1 MSGIF
6 ISYRRR
12 GASKSAY
19 RLKDRLKSEFG
30 ADKVFV
36 DVEDIEPGLPFDE
49 VIQKA
54 VDRST
59 IALIVIGPEW
69 ITMSD
74 DGDDGQPRI
83 HDPDDWVRREVEIA
97 LRSGVRVIPL
107 LVDGAAD
114 LDPSQLPDSLQPLA
128 RLQSRRLSDEET
140 HWHYDVQRLVEVLKQ
155 IDPQLSP
162 PSPPIPP
169 PHPDGPPFSGKIVA
183 GLVILAIVIIGVA
196 TENADT
202 DTATG
207 AIALGLAGLAL
218 SIWGYRDI
226 KARKARGRPWAITG
240 IVLGVLGILA
250 GIGILSDPISPLPGN
265 SVVATQPV
273 QPLITAPIP
282 FGTSTGAAAPDIA
295 DLTGIWISNEG
306 YAYQIS
312 QVGPRVQFVGVD
324 ASGQPV
330 AAGSGQ
336 IHGNSLAIRFT
347 TTDPESPT
355 GSGNFTISAGAHR
368 LQGSVNYQP
377 SGVVQALVLNRQ

>member
-19 RLKDRLKSEFG
+19 RLKDRLKAEFG

-69 ITMSD
+69 LTMTD
-74 DGDDGQPRI
+74 DNGRPRI
-83 HDPDDWVRREVEIA
+83 HNPDDWVRREVEIA
-97 LRSGVRVIPL
+97 LHSGVRVIPL
-107 LVDGAAD
+107 LVDGAPD
-114 LDPSQLPDSLQPLA
+114 LDPSQLPESLQPLA
-128 RLQSRRLSDEET
+128 RLQSPRLSDEES
-140 HWHYDVQRLVEVLKQ
+140 HWHYDVQRLIEALKQ

-162 PSPPIPP
+162 LPSPTPRPQP
-169 PHPDGPPFSGKIVA
+169 EVLPFSGKIVA

-196 TENADT
+196 TENADA
-202 DTATG
+202 DTGTG
-207 AIALGLAGLAL
+207 AVALGLAGLAL
-218 SIWGYRDI
+218 SIWGYLDI
-226 KARKARGRPWAITG
+226 KAGKARGRPWAITG
-240 IVLGVLGILA
+240 IVLGVLGTLA
-250 GIGILSDPISPLPGN
+250 GIGILSDPVSPLPGD
-265 SVVATQPV
+265 SVVATQPA
-273 QPLITAPIP
+273 QPLITVPNQP
-282 FGTSTGAAAPDIA
+282 GTSPGVPTDNTA

-306 YAYQIS
+306 YAYQIQ
-312 QVGPRVQFVGVD
+312 QVGTRIQFVGVD
-324 ASGQPV
+324 ALGQPV

-336 IHGNSLAIRFT
+336 VQGKALAIRFT

-355 GSGNFTISAGAHR
+355 GSGNFTISDHAHR

-377 SGVVQALVLNRQ
+377 SGVVQTLVLNRQ

>member
-19 RLKDRLKSEFG
+19 RLKDRLKAEFG

-54 VDRST
+54 VDHST

-69 ITMSD
+69 ITMT
-74 DGDDGQPRI
+74 GDDAQPRL
-83 HDPDDWVRREVEIA
+83 HDPEDWVRREVEIA
-97 LRSGVRVIPL
+97 LRSDVRVIPL
-107 LVDGAAD
+107 LVDGAPD
-114 LDPSQLPDSLQPLA
+114 LDPGQLPESLQPLA

-162 PSPPIPP
+162 SSSQPPTPQP
-169 PHPDGPPFSGKIVA
+169 EGLPFSGKVIA

-207 AIALGLAGLAL
+207 AIALGLVGLAL
-218 SIWGYRDI
+218 SIWGYLDI
-226 KARKARGRPWAITG
+226 KAGKARGRPWAITG
-240 IVLGVLGILA
+240 IVLGVLGTLA
-250 GIGILSDPISPLPGN
+250 GIGIMSSPVSPLPGS
-265 SVVATQPV
+265 SVVATPPPAQP
-273 QPLITAPIP
+273 PITAPIQP
-282 FGTSTGAAAPDIA
+282 GTPAGATARNTK
-295 DLTGIWISNEG
+295 DLSGIWVSNEG

-312 QVGPRVQFVGVD
+312 QVGPRIQFVGVD
-324 ASGQPV
+324 ALGQPV

-336 IHGNSLAIRFT
+336 IQGETLAIRFT

-355 GSGNFTISAGAHR
+355 GAGNFKISAGADR
-368 LQGSVNYQP
+368 LQGSVSYQP
-377 SGVVQALVLNRQ
+377 SGVVQALVLKRQ